1 MDKSS
6 AQTEFNRLTN
16 RGIVLGYVWIMGV
29 GSLISLISAYQA
41 KKLFNTSG
49 FSLEGKNRITKCNII
64 GIAGLLVWVIAVAI
78 IILFRK
84 K

>member
-1 MDKSS
+1 MNKQS

-16 RGIVLGYVWIMGV
+16 RGVILGYVWIMGV
-29 GSLISLISAYQA
+29 GSVISLISAYQA
-41 KKLFNTSG
+41 KKLFYNSG
-49 FSLEGKNRITKCNII
+49 YQIEGKSKITKCNII
-64 GIAGLLVWVIAVAI
+64 GIAGLLIWVIAIAI

>member
-49 FSLEGKNRITKCNII
+49 FSLEGKNRITKCIII